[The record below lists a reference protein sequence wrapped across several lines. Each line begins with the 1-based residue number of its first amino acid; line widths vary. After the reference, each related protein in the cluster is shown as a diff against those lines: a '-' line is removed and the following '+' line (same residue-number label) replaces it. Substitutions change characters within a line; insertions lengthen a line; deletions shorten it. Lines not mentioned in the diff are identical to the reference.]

1 MEINIDYRKY
11 LKRNPGVILEKM
23 PRSMLKDKE
32 YRVVYLRDQGLKYR
46 EIADICG
53 QTRQNIEIIMNR
65 VVVRYMEY
73 RNMDTSNVGN
83 YR

>member
-32 YRVVYLRDQGLKYR
+32 YRVVYLREAR
-46 EIADICG
+46 
-53 QTRQNIEIIMNR
+53 T
-65 VVVRYMEY
+65 
-73 RNMDTSNVGN
+73 
-83 YR
+83 